1 MYFMK
6 NFLLAI
12 LFFPLIANSQIT
24 KDTLIVNSNDFNFG
38 LPIRDG
44 NNVVYEFILSL
55 DSNYTESDIYE
66 NMKATLSLI
75 SKNSGI
81 SVNTFPIFKI
91 YSNDPLIFEDKSSN
105 RFIYQLNFR
114 TIKKNGEPD
123 GIVNDLIYFLKA
135 DVRVKGNRIKITL
148 KDIDLY
154 FQSMGVAFLV
164 GTQNSLFKV
173 SFNGFNA
180 DMVGNV
186 EGADAVIENGV
197 YKTKNY
203 MAKRIFTVDYKIRN
217 VIIDYLIGE
226 MEKNI
231 RDSKF

>member
-1 MYFMK
+1 MK
-6 NFLLAI
+6 NFLLVI
-12 LFFPLIANSQIT
+12 LLFPLTVNAQFT
-24 KDTLIVNSNDFNFG
+24 KDTLVVNSNDFNFR

-44 NNVVYEFILSL
+44 NNVVYEFILNL
-55 DSNYTESDIYE
+55 DTNYIESEIYE

-81 SVNTFPIFKI
+81 SVNSFPIFKV
-91 YSNDPLIFEDKSSN
+91 YANDPLIFEDKNSN
-105 RFIYQLNFR
+105 RFIYQLSFR
-114 TIKKNGEPD
+114 TIKKNNEPD
-123 GIVNDLIYFLKA
+123 GIVNDLIYFLKV
-135 DVRVKGNRIKITL
+135 DVRVKGNLLKIIL

-154 FQSMGVAFLV
+154 FQSMGVAFLF
-164 GTQNSLFKV
+164 GSQNSLFKV

-186 EGADAVIENGV
+186 EGADAVIENGI